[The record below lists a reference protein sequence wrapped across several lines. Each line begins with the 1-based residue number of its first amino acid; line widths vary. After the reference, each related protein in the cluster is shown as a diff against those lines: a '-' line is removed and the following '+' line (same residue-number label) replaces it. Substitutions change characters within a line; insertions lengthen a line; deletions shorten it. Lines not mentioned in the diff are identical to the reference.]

1 MVDIK
6 YQPQLVF
13 SPDFWL
19 PWHGPVQ
26 DTSTEAFG
34 SDVAFWSGGFHH
46 RIFFWGKKVE
56 TSIFKTTQN
65 FGMGRTFFVLSRLKC
80 PQWIL
85 MAGTLRRHK
94 DRRILELNSY
104 QWPVIVDKKSL
115 HNDSTSKR
123 ISSDGFW
130 TRNDMSSLSLCAT
143 CLSKLRCDPV
153 PFVKTAGW
161 VRLQDN
167 WYNILSYTIY
177 MYIYIH
183 IYIYIIY
190 IYTWFIW

>member
-104 QWPVIVDKKSL
+104 QWPVIVDKK
-115 HNDSTSKR
+115 K
-123 ISSDGFW
+123 SSQWFHLQKNQLGWFLNKKW
-130 TRNDMSSLSLCAT
+130 YEQFVIVCDMFEQIEMWSCSFCENSGLSEAPRQL
-143 CLSKLRCDPV
+143 V
-153 PFVKTAGW
+153 
-161 VRLQDN
+161 
-167 WYNILSYTIY
+167 
-177 MYIYIH
+177 
-183 IYIYIIY
+183 
-190 IYTWFIW
+190 